1 MDQDAQ
7 QYVQQQLQ
15 GMKSEIIAMEN
26 KLTEL
31 DVDRREHDLV
41 IGTISKLEPERKCFR
56 LIGGVLAER
65 TVKELLPTLE
75 ANKKNI
81 ELLMENLIQQLEAK
95 QKESNEFQAKHKIT
109 QSGKSAKDQVVS
121 SNEKSSSYGSGVLV

>member
-1 MDQDAQ
+1 MDQVAQ

-65 TVKELLPTLE
+65 TVNELLPTLE

-121 SNEKSSSYGSGVLV
+121 SNEKSPSYGSGVLV